1 MDRKFPFMISRTK
14 LTLTLLALTLVALPA
29 LLSACGG
36 SRSAAQPRNANA
48 QPTPDVVQVTTAAAI
63 TRDLPRYIEATGSLT
78 ADEQTDVAPTV
89 SGKVLSV
96 AVDLGSYVQKGA
108 VLVRLDDSDARLR
121 LQQFQ
126 AQAQQA
132 QEAVK
137 QAEEKIG
144 LRPGQAFDPNRVAE
158 VGAARAAYELA
169 EKQLGRETRLLES
182 GDVSRSAYD
191 QQKAQRDQLQQ
202 QYEAQLAA
210 ARQNYAAI
218 QTARAAAEA
227 ARAQVEQAQKAIRDA
242 VVYAPISGF
251 VADRPADVGEYM
263 TTASKIA
270 TIVRTNPLRL
280 RIDIPEQSI
289 PFVQVGQSVSVS
301 TSAYADRAFAG
312 HIARI
317 SPNVTATSRTLT
329 VEAEVENG
337 ENLLKPGQF
346 ATVRILMPKTEAAV
360 LVPARAVR
368 TEQGISRVF
377 VINKDGRAEDRVVQ
391 TGQTEGDLIEIKTGV
406 QAGEL
411 VATSNIEQLKD
422 GVQVRQ

>member
-1 MDRKFPFMISRTK
+1 MISRHK
-14 LTLTLLALTLVALPA
+14 LTLLLFIAAAVSAVLLT
-29 LLSACGG
+29 ACNG
-36 SRSAAQPRNANA
+36 SRSAAQPKNANA
-48 QPTPDVVQVTTAAAI
+48 APTPEVVQVTTAAAI
-63 TRDLPRYIEATGSLT
+63 TRDLPRFVEATGSLN

-89 SGKVLSV
+89 SGKVVSV
-96 AVDLGSYVQKGA
+96 NVDLGSYVQKGA
-108 VLVRLDDSDARLR
+108 VLVHLDDADARLR
-121 LQQFQ
+121 LEQLQ

-132 QEAVK
+132 QAAVR

-144 LRPGQAFDPNRVAE
+144 LRPGQTFDPNHVAE

-169 EKQLGRETRLLES
+169 EKQLGREARLLES

-210 ARQNYAAI
+210 ARQNFAAI

-227 ARAQVEQAQKAIRDA
+227 AKAQVEQAQKAIRDA
-242 VVYAPISGF
+242 VVYAPISGY

-263 TTASKIA
+263 TTSSKIA

-280 RIDIPEQSI
+280 RIDIPEQFI
-289 PFVQVGQSVSVS
+289 PVVQVGQSVSVT
-301 TSAYADRAFAG
+301 TSAYADRSFNG

-346 ATVRILMPKTEAAV
+346 ATVRILLPKAEPAV

-368 TEQGISRVF
+368 TEQGISRLF
-377 VINKDGRAEDRVVQ
+377 VINKDGRAEDRIVQ

-406 QAGEL
+406 QVGEL
-411 VATSNIEQLKD
+411 VATSNVEQLKD
-422 GVQVRQ
+422 GVQVKQ